1 VKWLAALT
9 LAACGDTAMQPPA
22 CDPAACA
29 ANGQLCE
36 VAGSAADTCVD
47 PWHYGSPQWS
57 SCATD
62 PRATSES
69 LAQKA
74 AIYDQRAIALHV
86 HPQMPWVLDV
96 QLAAGVDPEL
106 ATSADV
112 AAWRSGEND
121 GLWSALV
128 LAAEAYRYAATD
140 VGSAARDAAR
150 AALATLLHGEQ
161 LRMQITGVPGLM
173 TRQLIPPGVTGI
185 ACPTDP
191 ARYVPSPDKTSN
203 QWVRI
208 SAAGCVETADANG
221 AFHATTHCGLAAFAS
236 WCFLDNVSQDE
247 YSGHVFALGAVARL
261 VDDPALR
268 ALAIDLLDQIGTHL
282 VANGMQF
289 VDWDGRA
296 TQYGK
301 LYPTAGGDTPGYL
314 AVLGASFLVTASRG
328 TGDAALANAYASLA
342 PVNATQLDHIDIWS
356 GPDACMSNW
365 NDVSMLT
372 AAFHHLLWNDSA
384 ASRTPFSEAFV
395 AELVATGKPI
405 THQHNAWYD
414 VMWAAM
420 KPLGPGTDGP
430 AFDAVADAACQL
442 RQFPRSNHLV
452 AHDTAPLAPE
462 ACTGRQA
469 ESMAA
474 TAFDI
479 ADRCAA
485 TYVWWGN
492 SYIRGACTTD
502 VTLVQNP
509 AGYLLPYW
517 MARYYGFI
525 AASD

>member
-1 VKWLAALT
+1 VKWLWLA
-9 LAACGDTAMQPPA
+9 LAACGDTQMMQPPA

-29 ANGQLCE
+29 ATGQLCE
-36 VAGSAADTCVD
+36 AGTCVD
-47 PWHYGSPQWS
+47 PWRYGSPQFS
-57 SCATD
+57 SCAAD
-62 PRATSES
+62 PRATPES

-74 AIYDQRAIALHV
+74 AAYDARALALHV

-96 QLAAGVDPEL
+96 ALAPGVDPEM
-106 ATSADV
+106 ATYADV

-128 LAAEAYRYAATD
+128 LAAEAYRFAATD
-140 VGSAARDAAR
+140 VGSAARVAAR

-173 TRQLIPPGVTGI
+173 TRQLIPPGVAGI

-203 QWVRI
+203 QWVQI
-208 SAAGCVETADANG
+208 DASGCIATADAGG
-221 AFHATTHCGLAAFAS
+221 AFHATTHCGLAAFAN
-236 WCFLDNVSQDE
+236 WCFLDNISQDE

-261 VDDPALR
+261 VDDAELR
-268 ALAIDLLDQIGTHL
+268 AIAVDLLDQIGAHL
-282 VANGMQF
+282 VTNGMQF
-289 VDWDGRA
+289 VDWDGRP

-314 AVLGASFLVTASRG
+314 AVLGASFLATAARG
-328 TGDAALANAYASLA
+328 TGDGALAAAYAQLA
-342 PVNATQLDHIDIWS
+342 PANAARLDMIDIWM
-356 GPDACMSNW
+356 GPDACTSNW
-365 NDVSMLT
+365 NDISMLT
-372 AAFHHLLWNDSA
+372 AAFHHLLWNDSSA
-384 ASRTPFSEAFV
+384 TRAPFSEAFV
-395 AELVATGKPI
+395 AELVAANAKPI
-405 THQHNAWYD
+405 TAQHNAWYD
-414 VMWAAM
+414 VMWAAQ

-442 RQFPRSNHLV
+442 REFPRSNHMV
-452 AHDTAPLAPE
+452 AHDNTALAPE
-462 ACTGRQA
+462 TCTGRKA

-474 TAFDI
+474 DAFAI

-485 TYVWWGN
+485 TYIWWGN
-492 SYIRGACTTD
+492 PYVRGGCTTD
-502 VTLVQNP
+502 ATLVQNP

-517 MARYYGFI
+517 MARYYGFV